1 MTRESLLKANQ
12 LMDQIESIDAII
24 RVIGV
29 FGETKPEDPM
39 KFSNCELVHHGT
51 HESVVL
57 NAGERHAIVMAIIK
71 YKNSLEKEF
80 ESM

>member
-12 LMDQIESIDAII
+12 LMDQIERIDAII
-24 RVIGV
+24 RIIGV

-39 KFSNCELVHHGT
+39 KFSDCELVNHCT
-51 HESVVL
+51 HESIIL
-57 NAGERHAIVMAIIK
+57 NEGERNAIVMAIIK
-71 YKNSLEKEF
+71 YRNSLEEEF